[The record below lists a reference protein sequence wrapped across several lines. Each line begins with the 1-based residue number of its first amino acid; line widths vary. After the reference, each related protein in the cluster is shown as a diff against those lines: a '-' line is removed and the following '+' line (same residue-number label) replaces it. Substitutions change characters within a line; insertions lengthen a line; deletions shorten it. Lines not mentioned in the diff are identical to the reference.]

1 LFAARWPEKAEEL
14 KQARIGGEGNSG
26 SINAPEENYRCST
39 CGATLR
45 RIYTSPAI
53 TFRGSGFYTNDK

>member
-1 LFAARWPEKAEEL
+1 LIHEYECP
-14 KQARIGGEGNSG
+14 GEDETIQIER

-45 RIYTSPAI
+45 RIYISPAI

>member
-1 LFAARWPEKAEEL
+1 MIYEYECP
-14 KQARIGGEGNSG
+14 GGDETIQIER
-26 SINAPEENYRCST
+26 SINAPEENYRCGT

>member
-1 LFAARWPEKAEEL
+1 VIYEYECP
-14 KQARIGGEGNSG
+14 GGDEVIQIER

-45 RIYTSPAI
+45 RIYTSPTI
-53 TFRGSGFYTNDK
+53 NFKGSGFYTTDK

>member
-1 LFAARWPEKAEEL
+1 MIYEYECP
-14 KQARIGGEGNSG
+14 GGDETIQIER
-26 SINAPEENYRCST
+26 SITAPEENYRCST